1 MMVDL
6 RELNKG
12 HIDKFTVFWEKM
24 EVYLNESSAVDERQ
38 HGEIMYMAKVTSIR
52 DLVQEVVKMY
62 PGKPVP
68 FEHASQVLPQKSS
81 C

>member
-1 MMVDL
+1 MVDL

-38 HGEIMYMAKVTSIR
+38 HGEITCIAKVTSIR
-52 DLVQEVVKMY
+52 DLVQEVVKIY

-68 FEHASQVLPQKSS
+68 SEHASLVLPQKSS

>member
-1 MMVDL
+1 MVDL
-6 RELNKG
+6 CEFYKG

-24 EVYLNESSAVDERQ
+24 KVYLNESSADDERQ

-68 FEHASQVLPQKSS
+68 SEYVSLVLPQKSS